1 MGSEEGYNKES
12 ENDIKSDLHSNLE
25 ILLVSILQY
34 KRSENNNQ
42 NQNEWQKLTQELVNV
57 GEKNGNW
64 FFYF

>member
-12 ENDIKSDLHSNLE
+12 ENDIKSDLHGNLKP
-25 ILLVSILQY
+25 LLVSILQY

-57 GEKNGNW
+57 GEKNGE
-64 FFYF
+64 